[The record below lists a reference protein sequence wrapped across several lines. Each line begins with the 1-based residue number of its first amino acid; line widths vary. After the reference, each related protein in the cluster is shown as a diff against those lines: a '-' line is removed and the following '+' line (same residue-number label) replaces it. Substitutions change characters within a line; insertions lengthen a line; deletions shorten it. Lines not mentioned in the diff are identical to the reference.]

1 MKILENSES
10 NHTETNKSEN
20 IIVKK
25 STFNKLI
32 MGIVTASIVSAF
44 LGGYLLGAETAEP
57 SKIVIRD
64 SVGSTSRPALSQ
76 EQLGP
81 QIIQNISL
89 DDDPMSGNPNAE
101 ITIIEF
107 SDFQCPFCAK
117 FHAQT
122 LPLIKENYIKSGKVN
137 FVYRDFPITGI
148 HPNAMP
154 AALASECAD
163 DQGKFWEY
171 RDMIFENQNI
181 WKNLNT
187 PDAINTFQEYA
198 TKLGLD
204 STEFDLCLGSA
215 KYSQEVNNDLQEGQR
230 YGVTGTPGFF
240 VGNEKIGFTKIIGAQ
255 PFPVFQKIL
264 DEQLSR

>member
-20 IIVKK
+20 IVVKK

-32 MGIVTASIVSAF
+32 MGIVTASIISAF
-44 LGGYLLGAETAEP
+44 FGGYFVGVNSVEPEQIYIRNSEDVLGTTENKQVT
-57 SKIVIRD
+57 K
-64 SVGSTSRPALSQ
+64 
-76 EQLGP
+76 P
-81 QIIQNISL
+81 QTVLVSI
-89 DDDPMSGNPNAE
+89 DDDPMIGNPNAP
-101 ITIIEF
+101 ITMIEF
-107 SDFQCPFCAK
+107 SDFQCPFCK
-117 FHAQT
+117 RFHSDT
-122 LPLIKENYIKSGKVN
+122 LPLIQTNYIDTGKVN

-171 RDMIFENQNI
+171 HDMIFENQNI

-187 PDAINTFQEYA
+187 PDAINTFQGYA

-204 STEFDLCLGSA
+204 STEFDLCLSSA
-215 KYSQEVNNDLQEGQR
+215 KYSQEVNNDLQEGQM

-240 VGNEKIGFTKIIGAQ
+240 VGNEKIGFTTIIGAQ